1 MIQEIDQPI
10 RAEANKLADFLMFSQ
25 RTFLLNLSQAL
36 NEGQVSYSQLF
47 LLTYLTSQE
56 HLTMSEIAKKM
67 GHSTAA
73 ATGLVDRLEKFG
85 YVSRNHAD
93 DDRRKVMV
101 QITNKGSRLVN
112 SIRGEIYSDIVD
124 LLSQPGE
131 RQLEEIPS
139 ISGDLVPDAPSK
151 RRRVTA

>member
-25 RTFLLNLSQAL
+25 RTFLLNLSHAL
-36 NEGQVSYSQLF
+36 NDGQVSYAQLF

-73 ATGLVDRLEKFG
+73 ATGLVDRLEKLG
-85 YVSRNHAD
+85 YVSRNHAE

-101 QITNKGSRLVN
+101 QITNKGTRLVN
-112 SIRGEIYSDIVD
+112 AIRGEIYSDIVD
-124 LLSQPGE
+124 LLSQPGD
-131 RQLEEIPS
+131 RQVEEIPS
-139 ISGDLVPDAPSK
+139 ISEDLAPHAPQK